1 MQMTKKIIT
10 QIIESEQVGRKLLI
24 DGQLQMDVLFAEV
37 LKPRNP
43 TRPSSSRSGSI

>member
-10 QIIESEQVGRKLLI
+10 QILKSQQVERKLLLE
-24 DGQLQMDVLFAEV
+24 GQLQMAAHFVEV